1 MDSWASSAKSY
12 RNGAR
17 AINSAQLSVSLN
29 YCNSTKVLAFF
40 DYAHSKCY
48 EHSQFDLCSWLC
60 RHMQLHIFVGFLI
73 ICSGWH
79 IQVILCMWRAC
90 SAAGPLTNTHPHTQ
104 TERGRQ
110 TMQTIFY
117 HLLIGCVFCDVK
129 LMTVCLQNTFQSFSK
144 LYLKKKLLVY
154 WFFHNSYDL
163 LTGYRGTPLI
173 VLQQYIGE
181 YIVGVYSPTTIHF
194 PLTKIIK
201 RICLLAFVSKLS

>member
-90 SAAGPLTNTHPHTQ
+90 SAAGPLTNTHTHTNWAGQ
-104 TERGRQ
+104 TDYANHFLSSLNRLCFLWCEINDCVSPEHISI
-110 TMQTIFY
+110 IFKT
-117 HLLIGCVFCDVK
+117 LF
-129 LMTVCLQNTFQSFSK
+129 
-144 LYLKKKLLVY
+144 KKKNLVY
-154 WFFHNSYDL
+154 WFFLNSYDL

-173 VLQQYIGE
+173 
-181 YIVGVYSPTTIHF
+181 
-194 PLTKIIK
+194 LTDNT
-201 RICLLAFVSKLS
+201 KLS